1 MKSLILLSFVLFSMS
16 ISAQNN
22 FIPIQNQE
30 KFKNEFANYG
40 NNLLSLSSNFIQEK
54 HLEYLSSSIISEGKL
69 WYKKDSMVRWE
80 YIKPFKY
87 LIVKNKNKIT
97 ITDENRKQEYNRKP
111 NKAFQFLNDIL
122 SGSVNGSLL
131 TDERFTFNVSEN
143 NIQYMVE
150 LTPRVEEDKKIF
162 KNIQLY
168 FAKADKA
175 IYMIKMI
182 EPNNDYISLKFE
194 NRKVNINIDNK
205 LFTDF

>member
-1 MKSLILLSFVLFSMS
+1 MS